1 MLFILVSF
9 CNISHNLFEEV
20 QNLKTLLMMNVQMK
34 TQEIDSSNELSSQ
47 NPDFRK
53 INSIHSV
60 SESRFSNIHG
70 LN

>member
-53 INSIHSV
+53 INSIHLI
-60 SESRFSNIHG
+60 ESRFSNIHR